1 MFCSGGNMR
10 WDFETWL
17 TQNYGLKSNDLTEK
31 ELALAKKEY
40 SEEYPKPGEGEIKLK
55 SFPFQKYLNSKKK

>member
-1 MFCSGGNMR
+1 MR

-17 TQNYGLKSNDLTEK
+17 RQNYGLKADDLAEE

-40 SEEYPKPGEGEIKLK
+40 SEEYPKAGESEIKLRGY
-55 SFPFQKYLNSKKK
+55 PFQKYLNSKKK